1 MSETPIQET
10 HVASV
15 PAKATSADPGPTWE
29 DLRERVLAAL
39 DEDPVNTALL
49 ARHLDHRDTSL
60 TDASERILATLT
72 GMTPGTGESRRL
84 LEEALTVRE
93 RWRRE
98 RGRPVPLR
106 LALLD
111 LLLAENRR
119 RPDPWLMELRLST
132 APSTGRVADPTQG
145 VTSQSALTGAL
156 QAELRRA
163 QRFGHECALVRL
175 GLDDWTDLVWRV
187 GSAAAERYLGEAA
200 MAIKNEIR
208 DVDWAARTPGNDMIL
223 FLAGTGR
230 FGALLVANRVADKLA
245 RLALPG
251 APAGQET
258 RASIGLAA
266 FPTDARFGWELMA
279 AARNAMFRARANG
292 GACISD
298 QSAPSVRRLQKVA
311 PESVRIVVRALDPEA
326 EGAPPASH
334 RDGILFTSPVPYDV
348 GSLVEL
354 ECIEVAGKGY
364 TVLTGR
370 VVRLEER
377 HDGEGYD
384 VGVACHLLPGQTSL
398 IHGRA
403 ARQSD

>member
-1 MSETPIQET
+1 MSEIPIQET
-10 HVASV
+10 HIPSV
-15 PAKATSADPGPTWE
+15 SANATPTGPDPDWE
-29 DLRERVLAAL
+29 DLRQRVLVAL

-72 GMTPGTGESRRL
+72 GMCPGAGESRRL
-84 LEEALTVRE
+84 LEEAMTARE
-93 RWRRE
+93 RWSIE

-119 RPDPWLMELRLST
+119 RPDPWLAELRLST
-132 APSTGRVADPTQG
+132 APSTGRVADPTHG

-156 QAELRRA
+156 QSELRRA
-163 QRFGHECALVRL
+163 QRFGQECALVRL

-187 GSAAAERYLGEAA
+187 GAAAAERFLGAAA

-208 DVDWAARTPGNDMIL
+208 DVDWTARTPDNDMIL
-223 FLAGTGR
+223 FLADTGR

-245 RLALPG
+245 RLTLPG
-251 APAGQET
+251 VPTGEET

-266 FPTDARFGWELMA
+266 FPSDARFGWELMA
-279 AARNAMFRARANG
+279 AARNAMFRARADG
-292 GACISD
+292 GKCISD
-298 QSAPSVRRLQKVA
+298 QGAPPARCFQKVA
-311 PESVRIVVRALDPEA
+311 PESVRIVVRALNSDA
-326 EGAPPASH
+326 EGAPSPDH
-334 RDGILFTSPVPYDV
+334 RDGILFASPVPYDV
-348 GSLVEL
+348 GNLVEL
-354 ECIEVAGKGY
+354 ECIEVAGQGR
-364 TVLTGR
+364 TVFTGR

-377 HDGEGYD
+377 RDGEGYD
-384 VGVACHLLPGQTSL
+384 VGVACHLIPEQTSL